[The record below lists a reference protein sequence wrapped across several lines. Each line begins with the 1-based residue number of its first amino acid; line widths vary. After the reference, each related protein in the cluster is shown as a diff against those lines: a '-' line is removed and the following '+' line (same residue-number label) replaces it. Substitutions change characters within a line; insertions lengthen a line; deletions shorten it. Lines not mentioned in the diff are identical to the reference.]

1 MKETGRMLLSVLAA
15 AVTFLILFLAAGWNL
30 IVSAALCVG
39 VYFGFFLLL
48 KTDRKIGGI
57 AVDDLPGGEVTG
69 ELLAEAKKDLA
80 EIRRAGKQIA
90 DAFVR
95 DDAERLYAT
104 GQRILSYLEEN
115 PEKIKRARR
124 FFTYYL
130 DTAARLLSR
139 YLDFQETGLR
149 TEEVTGILDRTARA
163 LPVLNRTFEKQ
174 FTRLMAGELMDVEA
188 DISLLE
194 ENGSDGKKDGQ
205 WEKRGRRKEN
215 EDKITGACHTGG
227 GHYSCCGLLF
237 Y

>member
-69 ELLAEAKKDLA
+69 EQLAEAKKDLA

-115 PEKIKRARR
+115 PEKIKRARS

-194 ENGSDGKKDGQ
+194 KTVQMEEGWPMG
-205 WEKRGRRKEN
+205 EKRTEEGE
-215 EDKITGACHTGG
+215 
-227 GHYSCCGLLF
+227 
-237 Y
+237 

>member
-149 TEEVTGILDRTARA
+149 TGEVTGILDRTARA

-174 FTRLMAGELMDVEA
+174 FTRLMAG
-188 DISLLE
+188 
-194 ENGSDGKKDGQ
+194 
-205 WEKRGRRKEN
+205 
-215 EDKITGACHTGG
+215 
-227 GHYSCCGLLF
+227 
-237 Y
+237 

>member
-15 AVTFLILFLAAGWNL
+15 AVTFLILFLAAGWKL

-194 ENGSDGKKDGQ
+194 KTVQMEEGWPMG
-205 WEKRGRRKEN
+205 EKRTEEGE
-215 EDKITGACHTGG
+215 
-227 GHYSCCGLLF
+227 
-237 Y
+237 